1 MTYESYLRQSGIQSS
16 GIFTAESGCLDDTAR
31 MHAPFLIFSLT
42 QLKVSSGTF
51 IKILFSF
58 GRAGH
63 ANNFDP
69 KG

>member
-1 MTYESYLRQSGIQSS
+1 MIYDSYLRR
-16 GIFTAESGCLDDTAR
+16 SGCLDGTAR

-42 QLKVSSGTF
+42 QLKASSGTF

-69 KG
+69 KGYAGVITA

>member
-1 MTYESYLRQSGIQSS
+1 MIYESYLRQSGIQSS
-16 GIFTAESGCLDDTAR
+16 GIFTAESGCLDGTAR

-42 QLKVSSGTF
+42 QLKISSGSF
-51 IKILFSF
+51 IRILSSF